1 MHYINITV
9 REKNARADDRAR
21 IVCGNSD
28 YTVRFDFDEEW
39 AEYAV
44 KTARFITEGGFFTDV
59 QFSGSDCAVPVL
71 SGTRTLL
78 VGVFAGDVR
87 TTAPAYIPAIP
98 CITDNGR
105 TPAAPPPD
113 VYAQLMERFDKME
126 APAAVLYSAQEL
138 TDEQKATARNNIG
151 AGTGSDSGYS
161 LTDADKAEIST
172 LVLAQAKASGE
183 FDGPSGPQGPAG
195 VPGKDGKDG
204 SDATVTAAN
213 IAGALG
219 YTPVKPSDV
228 PTVDINANT
237 AARHTHANKAA
248 IDGITGQVTADK
260 VDAPDHATDLV
271 QYGAFQIAAN
281 RIISQIPTVPTALKN
296 PNALTINLG
305 GITVDYDGSMP
316 VNITIDDGTEVYY

>member
-87 TTAPAYIPAIP
+87 TTTPAYIPAIH

-172 LVLAQAKASGE
+172 LALAQAKASGE
-183 FDGPSGPQGPAG
+183 FDGPAGPQGPAG
-195 VPGKDGKDG
+195 VPGKDG

-237 AARHTHANKAA
+237 AARHTHENKAA

-260 VDAPDHATDLV
+260 VDAPEHTTDLV
-271 QYGAFQIAAN
+271 QYGAFQIAAQ

-305 GITVDYDGSMP
+305 AITFSYDGSEP
-316 VNITIDDGTEVYY
+316 VSITIDDGTEVGY